1 MKTDKHCKIKDSS
14 INFELNTIKVNK
26 IGRTIVN
33 VKQFFKRLVNAPQ
46 RTKIVRVSNHI
57 SGAKELKHN
66 ILTEIKCFKGKQIIN
81 VKTNID
87 NRFLKA
93 I

>member
-1 MKTDKHCKIKDSS
+1 MKHCKIKDSS
-14 INFELNTIKVNK
+14 TNFQVSTLKINK
-26 IGRTIVN
+26 IGRTLVG

-46 RTKIVRVSNHI
+46 RTRIVRISNHI
-57 SGAKELKHN
+57 SGAKELKTN
-66 ILTEIKCFKGKQIIN
+66 ILTEIRCYKNKQIIE